1 MENYIEDSH
10 IHDGHR
16 GRMRSKLLS
25 HGGRIFDTYEL
36 LEMLL
41 YHSVPYKDTNP
52 IAKRLLSAFGGLDG
66 VMRAEKEEL
75 TEVSGVGER
84 TAELIMAAGK
94 LGEII
99 GAEVLPAEEINLSSY
114 DAVGSY
120 LVNYFSGME
129 EKCVVALFLDSSMRL
144 IRLKKLYDLEYD
156 SGGVK
161 ARAFIDEAVA
171 SRAAVVISAH
181 NHPFGPFYP
190 TPGDRATN
198 TVISEALNK
207 AGFIHAEHY
216 LICGRNYAGIGSI
229 NNFTE
234 KIKRMPA
241 VSQFMESRNPVE
253 GEMTRVCSTIG
264 IDGACYG
271 FEDAYNKRDFDYFC
285 KLISFAAGKESEKI
299 SLALLKKYRT
309 IENLLTASVMELEEL
324 CGEKCCFFLKLLAYL
339 TGRRTTEKLKVGE
352 RYTSAQIA
360 EYFKAVF
367 LGESIEKIYLM
378 SFDASGRV
386 IRCDLL
392 AEGTVT
398 SSEILPRKAIE
409 TAISASA
416 SSVSIAHNHP
426 FGTARPSVDD
436 VNMTKHFADIF
447 RSCDITLIDHYV
459 VAGQLCNTVY
469 IEIV

>member
-1 MENYIEDSH
+1 MENYIDDSH

-52 IAKRLLSAFGGLDG
+52 ISKRLLSAFGGLDG
-66 VMRAEKEEL
+66 VLRARKEEL
-75 TEVSGVGER
+75 TQVSGVGER
-84 TAELIMAAGK
+84 TAELIMLAGQ

-99 GAEVLPAEEINLSSY
+99 GAEVLPDEEIKLSSY
-114 DAVGSY
+114 EAVGNY
-120 LVNYFSGME
+120 LVSYFSGME
-129 EKCVVALFLDSSMRL
+129 EKCVVSLFLDSSMRL

-198 TVISEALNK
+198 AAVSDALNK
-207 AGFIHAEHY
+207 AGFVHAEHY
-216 LICGRNYAGIGSI
+216 LVCGSNYAGIGSI
-229 NNFTE
+229 NNFTD
-234 KIKRMPA
+234 KIKKMPA
-241 VSQFMESRNPVE
+241 VGQFLESRDLAENEVRR
-253 GEMTRVCSTIG
+253 GCVSAG
-264 IDGACYG
+264 FDGA
-271 FEDAYNKRDFDYFC
+271 FNSIEDAYNNRDLDYFRS
-285 KLISFAAGKESEKI
+285 LISFAAGKESEKI
-299 SLALLKKYRT
+299 SLGLLKKYRT
-309 IENLLTASVMELEEL
+309 IENVLTGSVMELEEL

-339 TGRRTTEKLKVGE
+339 TGRRVTEKLKAGIS
-352 RYTSAQIA
+352 YTSAQIA

-367 LGESIEKIYLM
+367 LGESVEKIYLM
-378 SFDASGRV
+378 SFDEKGGV

-416 SSVSIAHNHP
+416 SAVSIAHNHP
-426 FGTARPSVDD
+426 FGTARPSGDD

-447 RSCDITLIDHYV
+447 RSCDITLINHYV
-459 VAGQLCNTVY
+459 IAGQLCNTVY
-469 IEIV
+469 IEN